1 MASVLCSH
9 AEKFVCCGCSCG
21 RAKEPCCRSTT
32 AWLTELLLPP
42 LPCASPGRMNLVR
55 KKRASLFWPA
65 SHVNMCLSYQSFLLF
80 SSILFKYHWSLSAAS
95 AEEVDRS
102 LPAPMG
108 DEVQGRWS
116 ERCLHPCRWPYLQMP
131 ARWSFIHLT
140 HVGNSSFPMQWDF
153 GPQKPWTSKHTETWH
168 TEVKPKSSSP
178 NSLYMMVL
186 SSVAWHLMRERKPQ
200 GIKMYISYKM
210 TLGNQ
215 RVCWWFRAKE
225 WHLSERKG
233 MLCSEKA
240 GFHSAGIVITYLV
253 NKW

>member
-1 MASVLCSH
+1 MQRSLCAVVAAAGVQKNHVAGALLHGSL
-9 AEKFVCCGCSCG
+9 SC
-21 RAKEPCCRSTT
+21 
-32 AWLTELLLPP
+32 
-42 LPCASPGRMNLVR
+42 
-55 KKRASLFWPA
+55 
-65 SHVNMCLSYQSFLLF
+65 SFLLSPVPHLAGWIWWGKKGLL
-80 SSILFKYHWSLSAAS
+80 SSDPPHTWTCAWVTNPSYCFLLSCLNTTEASLRLQQRRLTGAFQHPW
-95 AEEVDRS
+95 EMRYKV
-102 LPAPMG
+102 PM
-108 DEVQGRWS
+108 WS